1 MESIE
6 ESLGRLARSGNLRVI
21 PSDLSDD
28 GLVDFTSN
36 DYLGLAADRGLQ
48 DDFFRMVADRRPSLT
63 ASASRLLASDQASF
77 SRLEDALG
85 RMYGRKAL
93 LFNSGYHAN
102 TGLISSLRRE
112 H

>member
-21 PSDLSDD
+21 PSDSSDD

-63 ASASRLLASDQASF
+63 ASASRRVGDLLEGLDSID
-77 SRLEDALG
+77 EDI
-85 RMYGRKAL
+85 RHVDGRKDIREI
-93 LFNSGYHAN
+93 SG
-102 TGLISSLRRE
+102 SLG
-112 H
+112 HN

>member
-6 ESLGRLARSGNLRVI
+6 ESLGRLARNGNLRVI
-21 PSDLSDD
+21 PPDSSDD

-48 DDFFRMVADRRPSLT
+48 DEFFRHLSGRRPSLT

-77 SRLEDALG
+77 GRLEETLG

-102 TGLISSLRRE
+102 TGLISSL
-112 H
+112 